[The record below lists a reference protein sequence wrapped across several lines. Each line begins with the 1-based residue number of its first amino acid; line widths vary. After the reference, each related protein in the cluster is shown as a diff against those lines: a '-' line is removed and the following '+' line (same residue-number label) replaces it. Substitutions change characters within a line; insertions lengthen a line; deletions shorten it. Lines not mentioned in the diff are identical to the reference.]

1 MVFYNKSKIEK
12 EIQTKIRNKAREERA
27 EERRVKMG
35 FQKLIVNQEW
45 KWDREKNVLKKI
57 AGLENYK
64 IN

>member
-1 MVFYNKSKIEK
+1 MVLYNKIKIEK